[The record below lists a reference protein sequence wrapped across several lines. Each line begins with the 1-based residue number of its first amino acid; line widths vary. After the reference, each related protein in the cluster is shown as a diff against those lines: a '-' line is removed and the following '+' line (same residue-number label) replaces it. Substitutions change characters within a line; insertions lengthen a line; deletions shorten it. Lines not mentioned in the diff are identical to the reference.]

1 MKAPLPQN
9 RPPLRPAA
17 FRALP
22 LGSVRARGWLLDQLR
37 VQAEGLTG
45 HLDEIWADVGPNSGW
60 LGGTGES
67 WERGPYYVDGLLPL
81 AYLLDDPRLIAKARA
96 WVEWTLNSV
105 QPNGLFGPR
114 HPDWWPRMV
123 MLKALMQ
130 YYEATDDARVLD
142 LMDGYF
148 RYQLRAF
155 PARPLQ
161 VWGWA
166 RAADNVLA
174 IHWFYNLT
182 GHAYLLDLA
191 AEMMAQA
198 LDWTDLQANYAVE
211 ALLPLQEWDGG
222 LHTHVVNHAMGVK
235 NGGVFYAQTGKE
247 WHRIASRL
255 GIEQLMRHHGQP
267 NGIWSGDEHLNG
279 TDPTSGTELCA
290 VAEYMFSLEELTR
303 ILGDPFF
310 ADQLERVTYNA
321 YPATCK
327 PDMWAHQYDQQV
339 NQVLANVARRAW
351 TNNEDD
357 SNIFGLEPNFGC
369 CTANMHQAWPK
380 FVRSLWM
387 ATPDDGL
394 AAIAYGPCTVETMLG
409 EVAVNLTEMTDYPF
423 GDQIALHI
431 DPARPHTF
439 PLKLRIPDWAARAE
453 LMINGESQ
461 PVEAAGSFVTVTREW
476 SPGDIVRL
484 HLPMPVRIETGHEG
498 LISVYRGPLLFG
510 LRIAEDWRQIKGEAP
525 GGDWEVYPASP
536 WNYGLH
542 IDPAAPADAFEV
554 TTGPVGAVPYATE
567 AAPVALTVDA
577 RRLPAWDL
585 VQNSAGPITVG
596 PHPTDAPVERVTL
609 IPYGSTNLRVAAFPL
624 AD

>member
-123 MLKALMQ
+123 MLKVLMQ

-255 GIEQLMRHHGQP
+255 GIEQWLRHPGQP

>member
-123 MLKALMQ
+123 MLKVLMQ

>member
-1 MKAPLPQN
+1 M
-9 RPPLRPAA
+9 
-17 FRALP
+17 
-22 LGSVRARGWLLDQLR
+22 
-37 VQAEGLTG
+37 QAEGLTG

-123 MLKALMQ
+123 MLKVLMQ

-554 TTGPVGAVPYATE
+554 TTGPGGAVPYATE